1 MTDLVKSDWRE
12 LDSDN
17 TNPSPNGVS
26 GGYAPS
32 TIGPIIRSIRGA
44 LKRFYVQSNALYSTT
59 GTGAAYILTYS
70 AAPQGYSAGII
81 YRFFAHADNTGAVSL
96 NINSLGAKA
105 ILSQHGEPL
114 TAGKI
119 KAGKVVE
126 VVYNGTSF
134 ELISNEV
141 HDSKF
146 TGTTTL
152 ANLAASGNINTANLS
167 VSGNNSISGELSV
180 GPGSASVDGTILA
193 NLNIDRPWTI
203 RQRGADGTA
212 TLSFENTTEKGIGF
226 SSEATYAGP
235 KIVLTPSATPSITIG
250 GNAVWHAGNDGS
262 GSGLDSDLLDG
273 QHGAYYRDL
282 ANSTGTLPNARISGA
297 YDGIT
302 TLSQTG
308 LHTITTTGEGL
319 RLSGPAATDDPFI
332 SFYAGGARTAYIQH
346 TDGTTDG
353 TGLRLFN
360 DVTDDYLYL
369 SNFNNVDALKFYDSS
384 VATHQTVLT
393 TGNLTS
399 ARVTDALGF
408 TPASSAISIT
418 AGNGLSGGGTLA
430 ATRTITLGTP
440 TSITNSSTNSVTAT
454 SHAHA
459 LGFMAAEVYTGSTR
473 DNTNF
478 PLGHTVLIGQS
489 SADNYVRNSAVTV
502 YLNASNLAYYN
513 YSGTTALSGTYRARG
528 SGSGGAL
535 LLAQRTA

>member
-1 MTDLVKSDWRE
+1 MTDLVKSDWKE

-17 TNPSPNGVS
+17 TNPSPNGVQ

-32 TIGPIIRSIRGA
+32 TIGPVIRSIRGA

-81 YRFFAHADNTGAVSL
+81 FRFFAHADNTGAVSL

-134 ELISNEV
+134 ELISNDV

-146 TGTTTL
+146 TGTTTITNV
-152 ANLAASGNINTANLS
+152 AVAGNASIATLF
-167 VSGNNSISGELSV
+167 V
-180 GPGSASVDGTILA
+180 GPGTDAVDGTILA

-212 TLSFENTTEKGIGF
+212 HLSFENTTEKGIGF
-226 SSEATYAGP
+226 SSEATYIGP
-235 KIVLTPSATPSITIG
+235 NIVLTPTATPSITIG
-250 GNAVWHAGNDGS
+250 GNTVWHAGNDGS
-262 GSGLDSDLLDG
+262 ASGLDSDLLDG
-273 QHGAYYRDL
+273 QHGTYYRDL

-302 TLSQTG
+302 TLTQTG

-369 SNFNNVDALKFYDSS
+369 SNVNNVDALKFYDSS

-528 SGSGGAL
+528 SGSSGAL